1 MHDFVDKTNRAGKI
15 HGKMRNRDQAGFTLI
30 ELLVVIVIIGILSSM
45 SFGAYVWWDKAK
57 AKKSAQSQIEALQL
71 ALEQYKSDRGGYPRT
86 DDLSS
91 EDEKVRGILFFQA
104 LTGLVDRFGEK
115 IEVDRR
121 GTDYLPNWDSMI
133 KGSDEDGEIREV
145 TLTLEQMKGDQLPD
159 VFLLDPWGNPYVY
172 EYPRSDGHT
181 GFLLFSKG
189 PDGESS
195 VFDSELKA
203 TPEKA
208 DEDMDNVPGNEPG
221 KWNQ

>member
-1 MHDFVDKTNRAGKI
+1 MNRSGKI
-15 HGKMRNRDQAGFTLI
+15 HRKMRNRGQAGFTLI

-45 SFGAYVWWDKAK
+45 SFGAYIWWSKAK
-57 AKKSAQSQIEALQL
+57 AKKSAQTQIEAMGL
-71 ALEQYKSDRGGYPRT
+71 ALDQYKSDVGDYPRT
-86 DDLSS
+86 NKLGS

-115 IEVDRR
+115 IEANRR

-133 KGSDEDGEIREV
+133 KGSDEDGEIRQV

-159 VFLLDPWGNPYVY
+159 VFLLDPWDNPYVY
-172 EYPRSDGHT
+172 ENPRSDGHK
-181 GFLLFSKG
+181 GFLLYSKG

-195 VFDSELKA
+195 VFDSELTA

-208 DEDMDNVPGNEPG
+208 DEDLDNVPDYEPG
-221 KWNQ
+221 KWNR

>member
-1 MHDFVDKTNRAGKI
+1 
-15 HGKMRNRDQAGFTLI
+15 MRNRGQAGFTLI

-57 AKKSAQSQIEALQL
+57 AKKSAQSQVEALQL
-71 ALEQYKSDRGGYPRT
+71 ALEQYRSDLGGYPRT

-91 EDEKVRGILFFQA
+91 DDEKVRGILFFQA

-115 IEVDRR
+115 VEVDRR
-121 GTDYLPNWDSMI
+121 GADYLPNWDSMI
-133 KGSDEDGEIREV
+133 KGSDEDGEIRQV
-145 TLTLEQMKGDQLPD
+145 TLTLEQMRGDQLPD
-159 VFLLDPWGNPYVY
+159 VFLLDPWDNPYVY
-172 EYPRSDGHT
+172 EYPRSDGHS

-195 VFDSELKA
+195 VFDSELTA

-208 DEDMDNVPGNEPG
+208 DEDMDNIPGYEPG
-221 KWNQ
+221 KWNR